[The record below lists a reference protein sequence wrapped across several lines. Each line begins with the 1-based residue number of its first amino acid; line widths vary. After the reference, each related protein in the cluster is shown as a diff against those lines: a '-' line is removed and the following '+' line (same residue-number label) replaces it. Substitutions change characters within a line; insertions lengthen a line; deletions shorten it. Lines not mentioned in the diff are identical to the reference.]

1 MKLANFLVI
10 ANKRCGTSWL
20 NHNLATHPDI
30 FMTQKKGVHFF
41 DREFNKG
48 LEHYAAAFAES
59 TEEKRRG
66 ETEHSY
72 FWNDEV
78 PGRIHATLGNIPMIL
93 SLRQPVERAYSYF
106 QLQKRK
112 QTSLRPIHSAEQGF
126 NGKDSFEEMF
136 NRCLENNYLMT
147 DWGFY
152 GRQLKLYSK
161 YFPIETFHFIKFEE
175 INQKP
180 LQTIQRVFEFLGVHN
195 GFVPPLLMKKWTPAT
210 NVAMDMGAL
219 KGKILYTSVGAR
231 LCRRFFRKVGF
242 SQVKTYNKFS
252 PPPLD
257 PEVKRRLTRVYDDD
271 LKLLM
276 DLSKQDYS
284 SWLSSGQ

>member
-1 MKLANFLVI
+1 LAARDCKEIAAVQFNLTVKYFGLRLAGFRIYSPDGPKAGHALTFKLT
-10 ANKRCGTSWL
+10 KQ
-20 NHNLATHPDI
+20 
-30 FMTQKKGVHFF
+30 M
-41 DREFNKG
+41 G
-48 LEHYAAAFAES
+48 LIS
-59 TEEKRRG
+59 
-66 ETEHSY
+66 
-72 FWNDEV
+72 
-78 PGRIHATLGNIPMIL
+78 
-93 SLRQPVERAYSYF
+93 
-106 QLQKRK
+106 
-112 QTSLRPIHSAEQGF
+112 
-126 NGKDSFEEMF
+126 
-136 NRCLENNYLMT
+136 
-147 DWGFY
+147 
-152 GRQLKLYSK
+152 QLKLYSK